1 MAGSYSKLLLLSQE
15 EREEAVAAAQK
26 AVVVHTQTIET
37 RGAQTDATGVD
48 FMTSLKTHGPCMFH
62 RERIPFLQD
71 LDMGLRGTRPLYV
84 ISNDEYKKLFTKSKS
99 QCFWVIRKG
108 ENVVDANRHHC
119 DNKKLSFVAAMDRS
133 SLERTI
139 TTTVWISLFWHQ
151 FRNDQIV
158 FRYKVSKRE
167 KKRDK
172 ARETQENTEEGDV
185 KDVSDSE

>member
-1 MAGSYSKLLLLSQE
+1 MNAAGGYGKLLLLSQE
-15 EREEAVAAAQK
+15 EREK
-26 AVVVHTQTIET
+26 AVEVHTQTIET
-37 RGAQTDATGVD
+37 RRAQTDAAGVD
-48 FMTSLKTHGPCMFH
+48 FMTNLQTHGPDMFH
-62 RERIPFLQD
+62 RERIPFPQD
-71 LDMGLRGTRPLYV
+71 FDMWLRGVRPLYI

-108 ENVVDANRHHC
+108 ENVVDANRHRC
-119 DNKKLSFVAAMDRS
+119 DKKKISFVAAMDRS

-139 TTTVWISLFWHQ
+139 TPTVWISLFWHQ

-158 FRYKVSKRE
+158 FRSKASKRD

-172 ARETQENTEEGDV
+172 ARDNREDTEEGDM